1 MVAAA
6 DVDQRMNV
14 RVREIVVDERGRER
28 TARVQTAE
36 EERGG
41 RIVERRGEERLEIGA
56 GSDECRD
63 RFEC

>member
-41 RIVERRGEERLEIGA
+41 RIVEG
-56 GSDECRD
+56 
-63 RFEC
+63 